1 MGCRYSYRF
10 TEKAE
15 QDFDEI
21 LRYISLDLANPAAA
35 QNLGRKMFEQ
45 IDMVRAFPD
54 SGAEGISKVNIF
66 TDLCIAGA
74 DTMRDAALS
83 HTDYLKTREMRV
95 SRINAAVKQKIR
107 LFGSDGKY

>member
-1 MGCRYSYRF
+1 MDCKYSYRF

-21 LRYISLDLANPAAA
+21 LRYIAVDLANPAAA

-54 SGAEGISKVNIF
+54 SGAPVDNEFLSDKTVRKLSVDNYIIYYKAHYEDKIISVIRIVYGKRNLDEI
-66 TDLCIAGA
+66 
-74 DTMRDAALS
+74 
-83 HTDYLKTREMRV
+83 LKTM
-95 SRINAAVKQKIR
+95 
-107 LFGSDGKY
+107 

>member
-1 MGCRYSYRF
+1 MECKYSYRF

-54 SGAEGISKVNIF
+54 SGAPVDNEFLSDKTVRKLSVDNYIIYYKAHYEEKIISVIRIVYGKRNLDEI
-66 TDLCIAGA
+66 
-74 DTMRDAALS
+74 
-83 HTDYLKTREMRV
+83 LKTM
-95 SRINAAVKQKIR
+95 
-107 LFGSDGKY
+107 